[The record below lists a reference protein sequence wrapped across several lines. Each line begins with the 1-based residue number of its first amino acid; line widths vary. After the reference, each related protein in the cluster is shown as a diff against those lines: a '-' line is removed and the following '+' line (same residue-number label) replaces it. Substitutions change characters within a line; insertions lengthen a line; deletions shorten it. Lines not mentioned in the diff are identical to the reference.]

1 MTTTDE
7 IPIKI
12 EPAPQKLAVPAL
24 SAKQQNAVSATGEKP
39 KRKRGRPPSFKPTQ
53 FDFDLMHLLREGVNS
68 ADLILEQLGIAKSEL
83 FLRVDLLKNENLVK
97 EENGEIKLT
106 VNGYNFYSTKGMK
119 KVSLKKAITGD
130 VKLQK
135 HKFTKP
141 KELPSDAAGQK
152 HVNDWLT
159 GTEVVDLGGK
169 LGKMDLQEIVA
180 RYGPSTEQKERFLQ
194 RKAMEAVQPKQ
205 ELQPQPKMKNSAQQ
219 AQPQQLQPSRQQIP
233 PAINSD
239 ESCDLCKSNFAMS
252 VSNPALSKYGH
263 CFCGAAYHKECYD
276 SLLTDSSYCIRCGK
290 KLLLIIDKQS
300 RETIKGLRDVFE

>member
-1 MTTTDE
+1 MTTIDE

-12 EPAPQKLAVPAL
+12 ESPTIVGKPLAVA
-24 SAKQQNAVSATGEKP
+24 SSEQKP

-106 VNGYNFYSTKGMK
+106 VNGYNFYSLKGVK
-119 KVSLKKAITGD
+119 KVSLKKAITGE

-135 HKFTKP
+135 HKFVKP
-141 KELPSDAAGQK
+141 KETPSDAAGQK

-180 RYGPSTEQKERFLQ
+180 RYGPSAEQKERFLQ

-205 ELQPQPKMKNSAQQ
+205 AQELQPQPKMKSSAQQ

-233 PAINSD
+233 PAMNSD

-252 VSNPALSKYGH
+252 ISNPSLSKYGH

-290 KLLLIIDKQS
+290 KLLLIINKQS